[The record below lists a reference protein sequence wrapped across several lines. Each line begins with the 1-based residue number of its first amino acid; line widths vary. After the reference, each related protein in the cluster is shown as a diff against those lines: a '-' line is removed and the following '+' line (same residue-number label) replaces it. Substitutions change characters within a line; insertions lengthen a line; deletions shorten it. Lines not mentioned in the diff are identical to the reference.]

1 MIEME
6 NVKKSF
12 GNSQILK
19 GISIQVNKGDVT
31 VIIGPSGSGK
41 TTLLRCINFLEKAD
55 EGKLTID
62 DLTVNMKKKQQKK
75 EALNIRRKCAFVF
88 QNYGLFLNKTA
99 LENVMEGLVTVQKK
113 TKEEAKKRSLW
124 KHLNGL
130 ACLTAWIIILS
141 TYLADSSSEWGL
153 PEQ

>member
-19 GISIQVNKGDVT
+19 GISIRVKKGDVT

-55 EGKLTID
+55 EGKPTID
-62 DLTVNMKKKQQKK
+62 DLTVNMKK
-75 EALNIRRKCAFVF
+75 A
-88 QNYGLFLNKTA
+88 
-99 LENVMEGLVTVQKK
+99 
-113 TKEEAKKRSLW
+113 AKKKR
-124 KHLNGL
+124 
-130 ACLTAWIIILS
+130 
-141 TYLADSSSEWGL
+141 
-153 PEQ
+153 